1 MTARQA
7 KAAPG
12 YLDPNIVIGSMVLA
26 VVVAFLLVPRVALP
40 FEPLA
45 QQISDRFQPPSADHP
60 LGTDALGRD
69 VLARLAAGG
78 VVSLLIGF
86 LSIVL
91 GATVGIVAGVA
102 MASGPAWLERAL
114 NAATSVLMAFPAL
127 LLALFIASLVGTGI
141 VGLVLAIGLTNVALF
156 ARLTRAEALRI
167 QTEQYVEA
175 ARSVGGG
182 LMSIVRHH
190 VLPNIWPP
198 IIVAL
203 TLRASTAVLTEATLS
218 YLGLG
223 IPPPQ
228 PTWGGMIL
236 DGQRQMEAAPWVAL
250 APGAAI
256 LFTVLGLN
264 LVGDGL
270 RDVLDPRLRGS
281 RGVSVE
287 QQRAA

>member
-1 MTARQA
+1 VSQRGQSAQ
-7 KAAPG
+7 PG
-12 YLDPNIVIGSMVLA
+12 RADPNIVIGTAILLVVAALLVLPPLVLA
-26 VVVAFLLVPRVALP
+26 QD
-40 FEPLA
+40 PLA
-45 QQISDRFQPPSADHP
+45 QRIGDRFQSPNPAHL

-78 VVSLLIGF
+78 VVSLLVGF
-86 LSIVL
+86 LSIL
-91 GATVGIVAGVA
+91 FGASIGFVVGVA
-102 MASGPAWLERAL
+102 TATGPRWMERGL

-127 LLALFIASLVGTGI
+127 LLALFIASLVGTG
-141 VGLVLAIGLTNVALF
+141 VFGLVIAIGLTNVALF
-156 ARLTRAEALRI
+156 ARLARAETMRI
-167 QTEQYVEA
+167 QAEQFIEA

-182 LMSIVRHH
+182 LQTILRHH
-190 VLPNIWPP
+190 VIPNIWPP

-236 DGQRQMEAAPWVAL
+236 DGQRQLEAAPWVSL
-250 APGAAI
+250 APGIAI
-256 LFTVLGLN
+256 LLTVLGLN

-281 RGVSVE
+281 KSVSVE